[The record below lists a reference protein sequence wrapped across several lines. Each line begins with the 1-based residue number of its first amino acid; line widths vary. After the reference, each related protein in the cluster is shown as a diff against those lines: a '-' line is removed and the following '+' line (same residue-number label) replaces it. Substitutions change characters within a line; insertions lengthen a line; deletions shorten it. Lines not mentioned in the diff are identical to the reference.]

1 MNDKDDEKKPVNPEP
16 PLSPDFPE
24 VRHPDL
30 DIGPTEDVEKP
41 PNSEKIEVEE
51 GVPEPPD

>member
-1 MNDKDDEKKPVNPEP
+1 MNDKDDEKKPVSPEP

-30 DIGPTEDVEKP
+30 DLGPTDDVEKP